1 VNAIAPGSVRT
12 PMLGFT
18 DDDLTEAQQ
27 ASIAKREAGTSSPF
41 GNAMM
46 EPDDIAQVVLFLA
59 SDAARGLQGSLV
71 LADQGYSGA
80 MRPPG

>member
-1 VNAIAPGSVRT
+1 
-12 PMLGFT
+12 
-18 DDDLTEAQQ
+18 
-27 ASIAKREAGTSSPF
+27 
-41 GNAMM
+41 MM

-71 LADQGYSGA
+71 VADQGFSGA